1 MRSSCSKKSIKNV
14 RKRLYKQVMDMV
26 EKLVEHIVKQLVSQ
40 PASVMVTSIEADG
53 RCAISIHV
61 AAQDVA
67 RVIGSEGRI
76 FRAMRTVASIA
87 GSLKNKEVSV
97 ELAQ

>member
-1 MRSSCSKKSIKNV
+1 
-14 RKRLYKQVMDMV
+14 MV

-40 PASVMVTSIEADG
+40 PESVMVTSVEAEG
-53 RCAISIHV
+53 RCSISIHV
-61 AAQDVA
+61 APQDVA

-87 GSLKNKEVSV
+87 GSLKNREVSV

>member
-1 MRSSCSKKSIKNV
+1 
-14 RKRLYKQVMDMV
+14 MV
-26 EKLVEHIVKQLVSQ
+26 EKLVEHIIKQLVSQ
-40 PASVMVTSIEADG
+40 PGSVMVTSVESEG
-53 RCAISIHV
+53 RCSISIHV
-61 AAQDVA
+61 APQDVA

-87 GSLKNKEVSV
+87 GSLKNREITV